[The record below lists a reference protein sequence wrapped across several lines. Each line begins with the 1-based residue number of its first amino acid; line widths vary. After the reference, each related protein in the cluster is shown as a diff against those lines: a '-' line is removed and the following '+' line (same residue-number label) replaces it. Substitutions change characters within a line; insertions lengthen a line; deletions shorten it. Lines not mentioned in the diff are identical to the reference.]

1 MGDILDRADTCRKAA
16 TGRDFRIRELARLG
30 DGRVLSFN
38 VTDAPPTH
46 TFADLLTRAAR
57 GDPAALDALVAQYET
72 KVRTVA
78 RVLLGPA
85 LRPYLD
91 SADLAQS
98 VHKSIV
104 TGLRENKFTFA
115 GPDQLVGLALTVL
128 RRKAAKHWR
137 HLQRQ
142 RRLSGDGTDR
152 SGDDLPGVLAA
163 LSSPG
168 TDPAA
173 DAQYRDHLDQ
183 LCTHLD
189 DAERRILDLRLDG
202 YTPSEIA
209 DKIGVSRVALRVR
222 LTRLRQ
228 RLRAAEVVTDWL

>member
-1 MGDILDRADTCRKAA
+1 
-16 TGRDFRIRELARLG
+16 
-30 DGRVLSFN
+30 
-38 VTDAPPTH
+38 VTDAPD
-46 TFADLLTRAAR
+46 FADLLARAGQ
-57 GDPAALDALVAQYET
+57 GDPAAVEDLVRRYEP
-72 KVRTVA
+72 KLRVVA

-98 VHKSIV
+98 VHTSILV
-104 TGLRENKFTFA
+104 GLRDNRFAVA

-142 RRLSGDGTDR
+142 RRLSGDGSAR

-163 LSSPG
+163 LSSPEA
-168 TDPAA
+168 DPAA
-173 DAQYRDHLDQ
+173 EAQFRDQMRQLCEHLDES
-183 LCTHLD
+183 
-189 DAERRILDLRLDG
+189 ERRVLDLRLEG
-202 YTPSEIA
+202 HTPAEIA
-209 DKIGVSRVALRVR
+209 DLIGVSRVALRVR

-228 RLRAAEVVTDWL
+228 RLQAAGVVTDWL

>member
-1 MGDILDRADTCRKAA
+1 
-16 TGRDFRIRELARLG
+16 
-30 DGRVLSFN
+30 
-38 VTDAPPTH
+38 VTDAAPTE
-46 TFADLLTRAAR
+46 FADLLTRAAE
-57 GDPAALDALVAQYET
+57 GDTTALDALVARYEP
-72 KVRTVA
+72 KVRVVA

-91 SADLAQS
+91 SVDLAQS

-104 TGLRENKFTFA
+104 TGLRENRFEFE

-128 RRKAAKHWR
+128 RRKAARHWR

-142 RRLSGDGTDR
+142 RRLSGDGSARTA
-152 SGDDLPGVLAA
+152 DDLPDVLAA
-163 LSSPG
+163 LSNPG

-173 DAQYRDHLDQ
+173 EAEYRDHLRQ
-183 LCTHLD
+183 LCEHLD
-189 DAERRILDLRLDG
+189 ENERRILDFRLEG

-228 RLRAAEVVTDWL
+228 RLQAAEVVTDWL